1 MATTWKELRD
11 KRLAS
16 PEASAAYEEAR
27 TAHEFG
33 IRVRERREALGL
45 SQAQLARAAGT
56 SQPAIARLEAGGT
69 EPTLR
74 TITNLARVLG
84 AVWMIGAEGISTF
97 EPATRTA

>member
-1 MATTWKELRD
+1 MGENLN
-11 KRLAS
+11 
-16 PEASAAYEEAR
+16 
-27 TAHEFG
+27 
-33 IRVRERREALGL
+33 
-45 SQAQLARAAGT
+45 AQ
-56 SQPAIARLEAGGT
+56 EAGGT